1 MAKKGF
7 APRVT
12 NFSISCDPA
21 MLDWLDDYAIKNRSS
36 RSRVVRKAL
45 IDFRAEHK
53 DAPDDG
59 TPPVLDPERR
69 CVICDAMVIR
79 VPGVAPICTVSSAHV
94 QESPNAAALN
104 KLNDLADKVGL

>member
-1 MAKKGF
+1 MAKKSF

-21 MLDWLDDYAIKNRSS
+21 MLDWLDDYAIKNSTS
-36 RSRVVRKAL
+36 RSRVVRRAL

-59 TPPVLDPERR
+59 TPPLMDPSAR
-69 CVICDAMVIR
+69 CVECDAMVIR
-79 VPGVAPICTVSSAHV
+79 APGVAPICTRSSAHR
-94 QESPNAAALN
+94 
-104 KLNDLADKVGL
+104 ND